1 MATEP
6 TAKPPKAP
14 ALPDACNV
22 IDCSTGRQQ
31 FWRFA
36 KGKRRMKLVDVRD
49 TLVDEPVPA
58 KHLDRDTSQMW
69 RPHCQNDAWLPAE
82 QVFFRVLQLPL
93 CSEGELPGMVELQL
107 DKISPL
113 PLSQAVWTFER
124 VPVHCPDRAQQ
135 TVVVMV
141 AERSV
146 VERCAGELEQVG
158 YRPDRLEPAVLH
170 QVMATP
176 QGGVLPD
183 GAWIYPRFVDPQVHC
198 TVAWWDEG
206 VLQNI
211 TQLSLSSREHLN
223 ELTSNLT
230 ATTWAGELEGW
241 LTGETD
247 WHLVASNEDAEEWLS
262 VLNDWAGKGVQVEEP
277 PDPNALAAAAAA
289 RAERPL
295 TQGNLLPIDRQAR
308 YHRDDVDRVWGNVLI
323 WTVML
328 YVVFLSVYF
337 VMKTRV
343 ADEEQAA
350 FAENQKAIKL
360 KKELKELGVQRRLLE
375 EQRELRWTALNVFKA
390 VAEHIPGEVTLDSL
404 VFSESRNN
412 QGNNITLRGRV
423 SQEDSQKLQDYS
435 EALAKVAVDEL
446 DAQPLF
452 SQVQPPN
459 MDARAGGYLDWY
471 IICLLRREEAGK

>member
-1 MATEP
+1 
-6 TAKPPKAP
+6 
-14 ALPDACNV
+14 
-22 IDCSTGRQQ
+22 
-31 FWRFA
+31 
-36 KGKRRMKLVDVRD
+36 MKLVDVRD

-93 CSEGELPGMVELQL
+93 CSEAELRGMVELQL

-113 PLSQAVWTFER
+113 PLAQAVWTFER
-124 VPVHCPDRAQQ
+124 VPVHRPDRAQQ

-146 VERCAGELEQVG
+146 VERYAGELEQVG
-158 YRPDRLEPAVLH
+158 YRPDRMEPAVLH

-183 GAWIYPRFVDPQVHC
+183 GAWIYPRFADPQVHC

-247 WHLVASNEDAEEWLS
+247 WHLVASNEEAEEWLS
-262 VLNDWAGKGVQVEEP
+262 ILNDWAGKGVQGGAAGFECAGGGGCGP
-277 PDPNALAAAAAA
+277 GRAAAHS
-289 RAERPL
+289 
-295 TQGNLLPIDRQAR
+295 G
-308 YHRDDVDRVWGNVLI
+308 
-323 WTVML
+323 
-328 YVVFLSVYF
+328 
-337 VMKTRV
+337 
-343 ADEEQAA
+343 
-350 FAENQKAIKL
+350 
-360 KKELKELGVQRRLLE
+360 
-375 EQRELRWTALNVFKA
+375 
-390 VAEHIPGEVTLDSL
+390 
-404 VFSESRNN
+404 
-412 QGNNITLRGRV
+412 
-423 SQEDSQKLQDYS
+423 
-435 EALAKVAVDEL
+435 
-446 DAQPLF
+446 
-452 SQVQPPN
+452 
-459 MDARAGGYLDWY
+459 
-471 IICLLRREEAGK
+471 

>member
-1 MATEP
+1 
-6 TAKPPKAP
+6 
-14 ALPDACNV
+14 
-22 IDCSTGRQQ
+22 
-31 FWRFA
+31 
-36 KGKRRMKLVDVRD
+36 
-49 TLVDEPVPA
+49 
-58 KHLDRDTSQMW
+58 
-69 RPHCQNDAWLPAE
+69 
-82 QVFFRVLQLPL
+82 
-93 CSEGELPGMVELQL
+93 
-107 DKISPL
+107 
-113 PLSQAVWTFER
+113 
-124 VPVHCPDRAQQ
+124 
-135 TVVVMV
+135 
-141 AERSV
+141 
-146 VERCAGELEQVG
+146 
-158 YRPDRLEPAVLH
+158 
-170 QVMATP
+170 
-176 QGGVLPD
+176 
-183 GAWIYPRFVDPQVHC
+183 VHC

-247 WHLVASNEDAEEWLS
+247 WHLVASNEEAEEWLS
-262 VLNDWAGKGVQVEEP
+262 ILNDWAGKGVQVEEP
-277 PDPNALAAAAAA
+277 PDSNALAAAAAA

-343 ADEEQAA
+343 AGEEQAA

-360 KKELKELGVQRRLLE
+360 KKELKELGVQQRLLE

-435 EALAKVAVDEL
+435 EALAKVAVDEQG
-446 DAQPLF
+446 AQPLF

-471 IICLLRREEAGK
+471 IICLLRREEAEK